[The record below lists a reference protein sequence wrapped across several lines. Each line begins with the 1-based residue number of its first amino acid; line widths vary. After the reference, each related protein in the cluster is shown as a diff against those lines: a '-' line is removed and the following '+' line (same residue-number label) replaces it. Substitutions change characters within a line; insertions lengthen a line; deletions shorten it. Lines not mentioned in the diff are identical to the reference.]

1 MAIDGPQILSCN
13 ENLFSMTWVR
23 LVCILLVSCLAM
35 QTTVTMPRRG
45 GRGGQKASLMY
56 SVYWTPKGS
65 ANDSDQSYVT
75 IPLEFLFLSQKCFL
89 VEKSWTVIN
98 KAPCPNTF
106 EILARVDENRN

>member
-1 MAIDGPQILSCN
+1 MGPPGLYSP
-13 ENLFSMTWVR
+13 
-23 LVCILLVSCLAM
+23 CILFGNANYSHYAKK
-35 QTTVTMPRRG
+35 G
-45 GRGGQKASLMY
+45 GEGGQKASLMY

-89 VEKSWTVIN
+89 VEKYWTVIN

-106 EILARVDENRN
+106 EVLARVDENRN

>member
-1 MAIDGPQILSCN
+1 MGPPGLYSP
-13 ENLFSMTWVR
+13 
-23 LVCILLVSCLAM
+23 CILFGNANYSHYAKKG
-35 QTTVTMPRRG
+35 G

-106 EILARVDENRN
+106 EVLARVDENRN